1 MKPCPLNRKSLA
13 LLAIGAP
20 EDEGAQELR
29 AHLEGCAG
37 CREYLAQMQRVTDR
51 LRDAEPLPKP
61 QPSLYLHRRVRQ
73 KLHERESKRTFQWRL
88 AAAAA
93 AVVIVLL
100 FTHRGSQPQQTVA
113 STPAVRHA
121 SDDSDVSILNYEM
134 LANESL
140 DKLDQTLSEQGS
152 RSLLSAPVYR
162 AGSLAAA
169 NALDQPG
176 S

>member
-1 MKPCPLNRKSLA
+1 MF
-13 LLAIGAP
+13 
-20 EDEGAQELR
+20 
-29 AHLEGCAG
+29 H
-37 CREYLAQMQRVTDR
+37 
-51 LRDAEPLPKP
+51 
-61 QPSLYLHRRVRQ
+61 
-73 KLHERESKRTFQWRL
+73 WRL
-88 AAAAA
+88 AAAATAVA
-93 AVVIVLL
+93 AVLL
-100 FTHRGSQPQQTVA
+100 LTHRRPQRPQPVA
-113 STPAVRHA
+113 STPPARA
-121 SDDSDVSILNYEM
+121 IAENSDVSVLNYEM